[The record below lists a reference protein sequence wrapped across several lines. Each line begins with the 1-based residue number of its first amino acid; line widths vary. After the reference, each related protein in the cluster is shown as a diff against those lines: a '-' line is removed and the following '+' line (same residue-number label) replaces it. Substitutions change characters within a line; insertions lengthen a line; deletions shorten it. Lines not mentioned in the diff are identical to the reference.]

1 MKKTLLISLSILIS
15 IVSIN
20 AQSFKKLF
28 KESLAFL
35 EVNDYDAALPI
46 LMNMLELQPN
56 NSNTNFSIG
65 NCYMNSTYQKAKAIP
80 YYEQAMEKITI
91 DYRVGFHREKNAPL
105 DVIQLLGQA
114 YHQNYE
120 FDKAAEKFELF
131 KQFIHERNVDDLR
144 KINKKLRI
152 SKYAEQQKLNPKD
165 ITIQRVEG
173 INTKF
178 AEYRPKLDAD
188 ENIMFFTSRRNNGS
202 NNMLDDDGKYYED
215 IYMSIKHND
224 VWGEPMLIQD
234 NINSQGHDACLY
246 LSPDGEF
253 MYLYR
258 FNTDNDE
265 GILGGGIYK
274 SIKEGNHWLK
284 PELLESSVNSE
295 YWETDAS
302 LGPHGNTI
310 FFTSDREGGYG
321 DRDIWMMKKLPNGD
335 WGEAQNLGD
344 NINTAFDEEGP
355 YMHPDGK
362 TLYFS
367 SMGHKV
373 MGGYDFFKS
382 SLKEDGSWSTPENL
396 GYPLNTVGDDLFFF
410 PSVDGKRAYFSSFR
424 EGGLGEQDIY
434 VMSLAVEEEKD
445 LAVYKGVVKDTL
457 GNVVTDLV
465 ISIFDSELKN
475 KYGIYRPNE
484 LTGRFLF
491 ILQAGQ
497 DYEILYNL
505 NDLST
510 RDRVSVPID
519 HSGVTDYT
527 KVVTVREDTI
537 TLSEGIVVDNDIIAI
552 AMLDDMNDLEITSM
566 DTDLAN
572 TNTIIKEDP
581 KEEVV
586 IKEDPKEEVVI
597 KEDPKEEVVIKED
610 PKEEKVEFKGNAEL
624 PNVYFKSGTSALIS
638 SSVKDIETVFN
649 FMNNNKTVRLRISG
663 HTDTQGEAGYNKILS
678 LVRANAIK
686 TFLVLKGIDANKIIT
701 TGLGESKILE
711 KDIQADG
718 SDKPKARQM
727 NRRVE
732 FTVIK

>member
-1 MKKTLLISLSILIS
+1 MKKTLLISLSLFLS

-28 KESLAFL
+28 NESFAFL
-35 EVNDYDAALPI
+35 EVNDYEAALPI

-65 NCYMNSTYQKAKAIP
+65 NCYMNSTYQKAKSIP
-80 YYEQAMEKITI
+80 YYEKAMEKITI

-105 DVIQLLGQA
+105 QVIQLLGQA

-120 FDKAAEKFELF
+120 FDKASEKFEFF
-131 KQFIHERNVDDLR
+131 KQFIHERNVEDLR

-152 SKYAEQQKLNPKD
+152 SKYAEEQKANPKD
-165 ITIQRVEG
+165 IKIEKVEG
-173 INTKF
+173 INSEY
-178 AEYRPKLDAD
+178 AEYRPKLNAD
-188 ENIMFFTSRRNNGS
+188 ENMMFFTSRRNNGY
-202 NNMLDDDGKYYED
+202 NNELDDDGKYYED
-215 IYMSIKHND
+215 IYVTIKHHD

-258 FNTDNDE
+258 YNTDNDE
-265 GILGGGIYK
+265 GVLGGGIYK
-274 SIKEGNHWLK
+274 AIKEGNHWLK

-295 YWETDAS
+295 FWETDAS

-321 DRDIWMMKKLPNGD
+321 DRDIWMMKKLPNGE

-382 SLKEDGSWSTPENL
+382 TLRDDGTWSTPENM

-424 EGGLGEQDIY
+424 EGGEGEQDIY
-434 VMSLAVEEEKD
+434 VMSLVEEEEKD
-445 LAVYKGVVKDTL
+445 LAVYKGVVRDTL

-465 ISIFDSELKN
+465 ISIFDSEMQN

-505 NDLST
+505 NDLTT
-510 RDRVSVPID
+510 RDRVSVPLD

-527 KVVTVREDTI
+527 KVVTVHKDTI
-537 TLSEGIVVDNDIIAI
+537 TLSEGVVVDDDIIAI
-552 AMLDDMNDLEITSM
+552 AMLDEMNNIEITSIN
-566 DTDLAN
+566 TDLAN
-572 TNTIIKEDP
+572 NQQTKEDP
-581 KEEVV
+581 KDDVV
-586 IKEDPKEEVVI
+586 VVKEDSKDDVV
-597 KEDPKEEVVIKED
+597 VVKED
-610 PKEEKVEFKGNAEL
+610 PKEEKIVFKGNAEL
-624 PNVYFKSGTSALIS
+624 PNLYFKYETSALIS
-638 SSVKDIETVFN
+638 SSLNDIETVFN
-649 FMNNNKTVRLRISG
+649 FMNKNKGVKLKISG
-663 HTDTQGEAGYNKILS
+663 HTDTKGEAEYNKILS
-678 LVRANAIK
+678 QIRANSIK
-686 TFLVLKGIDANKIIT
+686 TFLVLKGIESNRLIT
-701 TGLGESKILE
+701 VGLGESKTIE
-711 KDIQADG
+711 KDINADG

-732 FTVIK
+732 LTVIK